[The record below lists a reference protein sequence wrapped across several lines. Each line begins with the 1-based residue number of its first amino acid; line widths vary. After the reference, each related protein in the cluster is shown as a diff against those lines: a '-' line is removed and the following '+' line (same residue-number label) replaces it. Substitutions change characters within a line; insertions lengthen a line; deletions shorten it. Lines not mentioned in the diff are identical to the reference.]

1 MSSKRSFQ
9 QREEEPWL
17 RYPESFSSK
26 DHSRSS
32 YSSSVPYKNLSSLS
46 LDNTRHDFLDLSQ
59 QQLHNKTDMAAPITN
74 HRHTIYGMNS
84 VSSTLS
90 PSYQHRHQHHHLP
103 GGVDKTLVSSH
114 NSYRSPYSRR
124 GPAPRTLSEELSTAM
139 YKSPEEDSYPSPL
152 TPSGVL
158 PSPADMSVPSSSSST
173 LSSGHF
179 PLFKPSLTSQQNSH
193 GTGGQKPRPSPLSLP
208 NSFRHSNTQEGE
220 DGQGGKNFFSS
231 QPGSPTS
238 AASQDTST
246 TMDSASVLGESSFRS
261 SNRSSRST
269 MSSAAS
275 TTSSYYS
282 TASSPRSSTAP
293 CSALC
298 HHSKTNYHL
307 HHSSCLHTQRNQNGS
322 SHHHPA
328 CQLHSSS
335 QQSDSSSSHHGAKF
349 GRATKGVQRF
359 GVPQFRP
366 EMNDSHPGWNERIST
381 TSTKT
386 TSTSTSRS
394 GGYGIQRGNMDDDD
408 DMDGVE
414 SYASEPPKKRRR
426 FTASMLID
434 AAVETVIF
442 TGAVALTAYQLF
454 TGKGRQGDSHSKR
467 SSFASE
473 DDDSAQ
479 DEPSKNQ
486 EEDPMEEKLVFDSDT
501 PSTPEPGRRPRPFSS
516 SSLGRSSRG
525 YYKVKTPRPY
535 RSRHS
540 YCAPGNGNSGHS
552 RSTSAPVRPNT
563 GTEDSDEAF
572 LRMEAQLNSL
582 IAEGKRALNSRIEVW
597 DEE

>member
-1 MSSKRSFQ
+1 
-9 QREEEPWL
+9 
-17 RYPESFSSK
+17 
-26 DHSRSS
+26 
-32 YSSSVPYKNLSSLS
+32 
-46 LDNTRHDFLDLSQ
+46 
-59 QQLHNKTDMAAPITN
+59 
-74 HRHTIYGMNS
+74 
-84 VSSTLS
+84 
-90 PSYQHRHQHHHLP
+90 
-103 GGVDKTLVSSH
+103 GVDKTLVSSH

-139 YKSPEEDSYPSPL
+139 YKSPEEDSCPSPL

-220 DGQGGKNFFSS
+220 DGQGRKNFFSS
-231 QPGSPTS
+231 QSGSPTS

-298 HHSKTNYHL
+298 HHN
-307 HHSSCLHTQRNQNGS
+307 
-322 SHHHPA
+322 
-328 CQLHSSS
+328 
-335 QQSDSSSSHHGAKF
+335 SSSSHHGAKF